1 MQKKVGKYSKVVFVV
16 LLLVGSILAI
26 PVFAQSS
33 KWAAPQY
40 HMNEMTSGIIES
52 DVSIT
57 DVVDQNGN
65 SSKRYEITYTIPKDF
80 NQERIT
86 LVPDGY
92 IRDAALP
99 GMNDSFVIHIKN
111 ESEHEYSY
119 VDDSFVL
126 SVEDFS
132 IYDESVLGDIVSGAT
147 SFSGVP
153 IREEISFYRTKN
165 TALQALFGVDK
176 TSDLT
181 SEMVQD
187 DSISAKLDSVKYPN
201 GIDDLN
207 LYYLD
212 FYNEKYGTSAERLE
226 DLPDQAISE
235 LLDGNYTQSARESNR
250 EVIELAFNYLYNKL
264 IAFSFGKEEIN
275 DENSQNYSIGSYMRK
290 EDSYQYANHLIQDS
304 FANLSSDGFA
314 SIYMPHIYINGR
326 YTTNTYMN
334 YYIGFYLEL
343 QLERTDMPVSSEI
356 DVPNPPKTD
365 YVS

>member
-1 MQKKVGKYSKVVFVV
+1 MQKKIRKYSKVFFAVAV
-16 LLLVGSILAI
+16 LVGSFLAV
-26 PVFAQSS
+26 PVFAEVS
-33 KWAAPQY
+33 KWSAPQY
-40 HMNEMTSGIIES
+40 QMNEMTEGIVAS
-52 DVSIT
+52 DVTIT
-57 DVVDQNGN
+57 DVVDENGN
-65 SSKRYEITYTIPKDF
+65 PSKHYEITYTIPEGFD
-80 NQERIT
+80 QERIT

-99 GMNDSFVIHIKN
+99 GMNDSFIIHIRN
-111 ESEHEYSY
+111 ESSHEYAY

-132 IYDESVLGDIVSGAT
+132 IYDESVLGDIVSSAT

-165 TALQALFGVDK
+165 TALQALFGVDR

-187 DSISAKLDSVKYPN
+187 DSISAQLDPVKYPN
-201 GIDDLN
+201 GVADLN

-212 FYNEKYGTSAERLE
+212 FYNAKYGTNATKLE
-226 DLPDQAISE
+226 DLPDEAISE

-264 IAFSFGKEEIN
+264 VAFSFGQEEIN

-290 EDSYQYANHLIQDS
+290 ESSYQYANRLLQDS
-304 FANLSSDGFA
+304 FAKLESGEEA
-314 SIYMPHIYINGR
+314 SINMPHIYINGR

-343 QLERTDMPVSSEI
+343 QLERTDMPVSGEVE
-356 DVPNPPKTD
+356 VPTPPKTD
-365 YVS
+365 YVP